1 VQTDLASLPRGEL
14 IAAGLSL
21 ALLVTYHAFLWFMN
35 QRDPAFTVQR
45 VNARVRLQW
54 VEGVMSQGKDILAV
68 QTLRNSTMAATFL
81 ASTSVVLVMG
91 SLTLLAGDLAN
102 ARNPKQMILLLDL
115 FVAFYGFAMSIRR
128 YNHVGYM
135 LGMPDAVER
144 GLSPAHVAKH
154 LDRAADHYSVGMR
167 ALHLLIPIVFWFFG
181 PWPLLGAT
189 CALVVLL
196 YMNDRAPTE

>member
-1 VQTDLASLPRGEL
+1 MDLASLPPDEL
-14 IAAGLSL
+14 IAVGLSL
-21 ALLVTYHAFLWFMN
+21 ALFVAYHVFLRFMN
-35 QRDPAFTVQR
+35 QRDPTYTVQR

-54 VEGVMSQGKDILAV
+54 VEGVMSQNKDILAV

-81 ASTSVVLVMG
+81 ASTSVILVMG

-102 ARNPKQMILLLDL
+102 ARSNPKQLVLLLDL

-135 LGMPDAVER
+135 VGMPSALER
-144 GLSPAHVAKH
+144 GLTPAHVAKH
-154 LDRAADHYSVGMR
+154 LDRAADLYSLGMR

-181 PWPLLGAT
+181 PWHLLGAT
-189 CALVVLL
+189 CGLVGLL
-196 YMNDRAPTE
+196 YVNDRAPKD